1 MGKSRREHF
10 VQLKAALSA
19 SFCKVS
25 RLELTSPT
33 AKPVHLY
40 GNADHCSCGALS
52 KGQRGLGRVS
62 NNAAVSEVTQLLSSR
77 QALSWPG
84 SAGLESFV
92 AGTTGTPSATPVQG
106 LLSIVLASRYL
117 LPAPLSSHR
126 GFSSQTLQ
134 LLPSSSF
141 QSLFR
146 HFSSSSVST
155 QLRGERRL
163 SSPSR
168 YSSLPSAGLRL
179 YYYSL
184 LSRNVH
190 ASVTNQ
196 VILWGFFQAE
206 TLSMSV
212 QMFPPLHI
220 LTTINIPCTLKIKT
234 HES

>member
-1 MGKSRREHF
+1 MGKSRKEHF
-10 VQLKAALSA
+10 VQSKAALSA

-40 GNADHCSCGALS
+40 GNADHCSCGALN
-52 KGQRGLGRVS
+52 KGQRGLRRVS

-77 QALSWPG
+77 QPLSWP
-84 SAGLESFV
+84 GLESFV
-92 AGTTGTPSATPVQG
+92 AGTTGTPSATPVQS
-106 LLSIVLASRYL
+106 LLSVVFAFRYL

-126 GFSSQTLQ
+126 DFSSQTLQ

-141 QSLFR
+141 QSLLR
-146 HFSSSSVST
+146 HFSSSVST

-184 LSRNVH
+184 LSRKVH
-190 ASVTNQ
+190 ASLTNQ
-196 VILWGFFQAE
+196 VILWVFFRQR
-206 TLSMSV
+206 
-212 QMFPPLHI
+212 
-220 LTTINIPCTLKIKT
+220 C
-234 HES
+234 